1 MRCRTDS
8 CHSHSM
14 TFEARRGEERVAFA
28 SEPNEARAGAVLT
41 SMQALWASEKS
52 TGRINAASSHHVYL
66 SSAVQRSAVT
76 NHIIY
81 VLYPLPLL
89 ASLGKDD
96 HLLDGGPTGGRVL
109 GLLTVSSGQL
119 ADRQSQADRQ
129 RNR

>member
-1 MRCRTDS
+1 
-8 CHSHSM
+8 M

-52 TGRINAASSHHVYL
+52 TGRINAASSHYVYL